1 MPRLYPFVDPDAMQK
16 LYWYRN
22 FPKPRRLSRSLARI
36 AAVVGVLVCGGLMLS
51 QNRTASQLA
60 VGTANS
66 DKPWVES
73 GSVSLR
79 ALSEQHA

>member
-22 FPKPRRLSRSLARI
+22 FPPPESRRLSRSLAQI
-36 AAVVGVLVCGGLMLS
+36 TAVVGVLVCGGLMLS
-51 QNRTASQLA
+51 HNRTPSQLA
-60 VGTANS
+60 VGTANP

-73 GSVSLR
+73 SIKPRPVIL
-79 ALSEQHA
+79 H

>member
-16 LYWYRN
+16 LCWYRSA
-22 FPKPRRLSRSLARI
+22 PPSKPGGLARSLARI
-36 AAVVGVLVCGGLMLS
+36 VALLGVLVCGGLMLS
-51 QNRTASQLA
+51 QNRIANQLA

-73 GSVSLR
+73 GIKPRPVILY
-79 ALSEQHA
+79 

>member
-22 FPKPRRLSRSLARI
+22 FSPPKRSMTRI
-36 AAVVGVLVCGGLMLS
+36 AALVGVLVCGGLMLS

-60 VGTANS
+60 VGPANP

-73 GSVSLR
+73 GIKPRPIIL
-79 ALSEQHA
+79 H

>member
-22 FPKPRRLSRSLARI
+22 SPAPKPRHFSRSLARI

-51 QNRTASQLA
+51 QNRTPSQLA
-60 VGTANS
+60 VGTANP
-66 DKPWVES
+66 DKPRVES
-73 GSVSLR
+73 SIKLR
-79 ALSEQHA
+79 PVILH